1 MQKTYYPKPGEVA
14 HDWYVVDA
22 AGQNL
27 GRFATQVARLLLG
40 KDKPQFTP
48 GVDIGDFVIVVNAE
62 KIAVTGKKL
71 DDKFYYR
78 HSGYPGG
85 LKQISLRDQ
94 LERFPE
100 RVIRSAVWGML
111 PHNRYGRK
119 LMKKLKIYTG
129 PDHPHAAQKPQPWVL
144 EADRQSD

>member
-1 MQKTYYPKPGEVA
+1 VQKTYYPKPGETTHA
-14 HDWYVVDA
+14 WYVVDA
-22 AGQNL
+22 TDQNL
-27 GRFATQVARLLLG
+27 GRFSTHIARLLLG

-71 DDKFYYR
+71 EDKYYYR

-85 LKQISLRDQ
+85 MKQISLRDQ
-94 LERFPE
+94 LERHPE

-119 LMKKLKIYTG
+119 LMKKLKIYAG
-129 PDHPHAAQKPQPWVL
+129 PDHPHAAQTPQPYEVKT
-144 EADRQSD
+144 DR